1 MCNTV
6 LYTRYNIS
14 TIFHKKNLFFL
25 YDKFPDNPL
34 KSPNLN
40 NKEAIQSIDW
50 IASLLLTYV
59 FYFYIELLHFF
70 I

>member
-6 LYTRYNIS
+6 LYARYNIS
-14 TIFHKKNLFFL
+14 TIFHKKKIYFFFTTNNLIITGNRPIL
-25 YDKFPDNPL
+25 IL
-34 KSPNLN
+34 KKLSNL
-40 NKEAIQSIDW
+40 IDW
-50 IASLLLTYV
+50 IASLVTYV